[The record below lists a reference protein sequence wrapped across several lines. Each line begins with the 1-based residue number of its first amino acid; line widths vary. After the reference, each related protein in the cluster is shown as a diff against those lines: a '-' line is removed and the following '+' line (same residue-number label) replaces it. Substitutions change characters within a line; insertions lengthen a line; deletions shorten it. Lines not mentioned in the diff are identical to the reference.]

1 MFDVEGS
8 TTGCSENPVCTRTLL
23 VLSLMPSVMTG
34 QVVVILW
41 ELFLFKAEMLTQQRN
56 IPLDGSW
63 EAFSETQMAAGPD

>member
-1 MFDVEGS
+1 MLKGAIQDAL
-8 TTGCSENPVCTRTLL
+8 RTLCIQERCRP

-41 ELFLFKAEMLTQQRN
+41 ELFLFKAEMLTQWRN

-63 EAFSETQMAAGPD
+63 EAFPETQMAAGPD